1 MKLTWKNPKGSN
13 KKRIRNS
20 VSHFSDLPFNNQNQ
34 TQVDTR
40 ADRLISDGAE
50 EYVDERG
57 ESSSSE
63 LNDFQK
69 LSNEFQGQG
78 NKLAEAGNYSEAL
91 AKWEA
96 ALNFTP
102 ENAILHEQK
111 AQILLE
117 IGDAWKALKAAT
129 CATEL
134 EPSWAEAWITL
145 GRTQLNFGEP
155 DNAIESF
162 DRALAIKPESL
173 EAQEDKRTASHLIKK
188 RKQLHASG
196 LITREDRLVQSLELP
211 QELEQLV
218 CFQDDFALADTSIDP
233 LFHPPQ
239 KQPTFISQ
247 PHLPTYQDDNPS
259 LVQDFQQQS
268 YSKRRKSFHYSNSN
282 QDDTQINYNE
292 TMLAC
297 TESFFDGCYGVSS
310 SADSEL
316 MLCYHWRQ
324 RFILMSHGCCLM
336 SAVAFPP
343 VFFNGTSDRI
353 SNNSR
358 SERVGGLSAQSI
370 AARQR
375 RRKIAD
381 KTQEL
386 GKLIPGG
393 HKMNTSEMFQS
404 ASIYVKFLQA
414 QIGMLT
420 LTNSLQEGIKCYGDE
435 EQHLKV
441 LAASPVVQEKLYA
454 Q

>member
-196 LITREDRLVQSLELP
+196 LITREDRLV
-211 QELEQLV
+211 V
-218 CFQDDFALADTSIDP
+218 GD
-233 LFHPPQ
+233 
-239 KQPTFISQ
+239 
-247 PHLPTYQDDNPS
+247 
-259 LVQDFQQQS
+259 
-268 YSKRRKSFHYSNSN
+268 KS
-282 QDDTQINYNE
+282 
-292 TMLAC
+292 
-297 TESFFDGCYGVSS
+297 
-310 SADSEL
+310 
-316 MLCYHWRQ
+316 
-324 RFILMSHGCCLM
+324 
-336 SAVAFPP
+336 
-343 VFFNGTSDRI
+343 
-353 SNNSR
+353 
-358 SERVGGLSAQSI
+358 
-370 AARQR
+370 
-375 RRKIAD
+375 
-381 KTQEL
+381 
-386 GKLIPGG
+386 
-393 HKMNTSEMFQS
+393 
-404 ASIYVKFLQA
+404 
-414 QIGMLT
+414 
-420 LTNSLQEGIKCYGDE
+420 E
-435 EQHLKV
+435 EQKGSQNLEKIKEDNV
-441 LAASPVVQEKLYA
+441 L
-454 Q
+454 